1 MKHSF
6 LIILFCVI
14 FGNILSS
21 KYSKKRISSQFNFLK
36 LKKNFKEKLRK
47 LDISDSDGET
57 DIGSTE
63 YILEDSDANVTLNKF
78 YNFTQNGKNIAFNG
92 FFYFFKSDIANIIK
106 LYLKVIYNS
115 RIRILQSESES
126 VSSTCNIKDAYKSL
140 SAKDGGVNVGYK
152 CEATLEKD
160 TSVKNVSLDKSKD
173 LELDGKKLSFAKVK
187 FDGDAYNEASN
198 LNIIK
203 NYSVLGVLDNSKATF
218 EENSFKIVGK
228 ATYDELVK
236 TINGKSITMEFIDY
250 LNSGGKA
257 KNYTCKGENNSALVC
272 DGTINTYIGNL
283 TQAKS
288 VNDDVYLKINI
299 PGNANASEYVG
310 TPTTSS
316 NNNPISKTSSG
327 GLSGGAIAGIV
338 IAGVVVLGGVT
349 VTSILLSRGS
359 KPPLDQTSNVAIS
372 STKIV

>member
-1 MKHSF
+1 
-6 LIILFCVI
+6 
-14 FGNILSS
+14 
-21 KYSKKRISSQFNFLK
+21 
-36 LKKNFKEKLRK
+36 
-47 LDISDSDGET
+47 
-57 DIGSTE
+57 
-63 YILEDSDANVTLNKF
+63 
-78 YNFTQNGKNIAFNG
+78 
-92 FFYFFKSDIANIIK
+92 
-106 LYLKVIYNS
+106 
-115 RIRILQSESES
+115 
-126 VSSTCNIKDAYKSL
+126 
-140 SAKDGGVNVGYK
+140 
-152 CEATLEKD
+152 
-160 TSVKNVSLDKSKD
+160 LDKSKD
-173 LELDGKKLSFAKVK
+173 LELDGKKLSFEKVN
-187 FDGDAYNEASN
+187 FDGDLYNEISN
-198 LNIIK
+198 LNNIK
-203 NYSVLGVLDNSKATF
+203 NYSVSGVLDNSKATF

-228 ATYDELVK
+228 ATYDELDK

-250 LNSGGKA
+250 LNSGGKT
-257 KNYTCKGENNSALVC
+257 KNYTCKGENSSALVC
-272 DGTINTYIGNL
+272 DGKIKTYIGNL

-299 PGNANASEYVG
+299 PENANASEYVG

>member
-1 MKHSF
+1 MKHTFS
-6 LIILFCVI
+6 IILFCII

-21 KYSKKRISSQFNFLK
+21 KYSKKRISSHFNFLK

-47 LDISDSDGET
+47 LDISDNDGET
-57 DIGSTE
+57 DIGSTD
-63 YILEDSDANVTLNKF
+63 YLLEESDANVTINKF

-92 FFYFFKSDIANIIK
+92 FFYFFESDIAKIIK
-106 LYLKVIYNS
+106 LYLQVFYDS
-115 RIRILQSESES
+115 RIRILDGES

-160 TSVKNVSLDKSKD
+160 TTVKNVSLDKSKD
-173 LELDGKKLSFAKVK
+173 LELDGKKLSFEKVN
-187 FDGDAYNEASN
+187 FSEDAYNEASN
-198 LNIIK
+198 LNSIK
-203 NYSVLGVLDNSKATF
+203 NYSVSGVLDNSKATF

-228 ATYDELVK
+228 ATYYESDK
-236 TINGKSITMEFIDY
+236 TINGKNIIMEFIDY
-250 LNSGGKA
+250 LSSGRKT
-257 KNYTCKGENNSALVC
+257 KNYTCKGENSSALVC
-272 DGTINTYIGNL
+272 DGTIKTYIGNL

-299 PGNANASEYVG
+299 PENANASEYVG
-310 TPTTSS
+310 TPTSS
-316 NNNPISKTSSG
+316 SSNNPISKTSSG